1 MTSNPKPVVLLVE
14 DDDDL
19 RNAVAD
25 VLHEEGYELAH
36 ARHGEEALAM
46 LRRRRG
52 FCVILLDMRMP
63 VMGGMEFLRAQMR
76 DSKISS
82 IPVVAFS
89 ADARDREE
97 ALALGI
103 SGSLSKPVDIL
114 QLLEA
119 VASLCG
125 DPDRLELPPEPR
137 AQAC

>member
-1 MTSNPKPVVLLVE
+1 MTSNPTPVVLLVE

-25 VLHEEGYELAH
+25 VLKEEGYELAH
-36 ARHGEEALAM
+36 ARHGEEALDT
-46 LRRRRG
+46 LRRRRD

-63 VMGGMEFLRAQMR
+63 VMGGMEFRRAQMR
-76 DSKISS
+76 DPKISS

-125 DPDRLELPPEPR
+125 DPDRLDLPLEPK

>member
-1 MTSNPKPVVLLVE
+1 
-14 DDDDL
+14 
-19 RNAVAD
+19 
-25 VLHEEGYELAH
+25 
-36 ARHGEEALAM
+36 
-46 LRRRRG
+46 
-52 FCVILLDMRMP
+52 
-63 VMGGMEFLRAQMR
+63 MGGVEFRRAQMR
-76 DSKISS
+76 DSRISS

-125 DPDRLELPPEPR
+125 DPDRLELPSEPR

>member
-1 MTSNPKPVVLLVE
+1 MVE

-19 RNAVAD
+19 REAVAD
-25 VLHEEGYELAH
+25 VLEEEGYEVVH
-36 ARHGEEALAM
+36 ASHGGEALDA

-52 FCVILLDMRMP
+52 FCAILLDMRMP
-63 VMGGMEFLRAQMR
+63 VMGGVEFRRVQLQ
-76 DSKISS
+76 DSRISS

-97 ALALGI
+97 ALRLGI
-103 SGSLSKPVDIL
+103 EGSLSKPVDIL

-125 DPDRLELPPEPR
+125 DTDRLDLLPELKTR
-137 AQAC
+137 AG